1 MTSACRSGMGGRLTC
16 FSLMLILQFLLPFNL
31 RAISESISLA
41 TTTLLTRPLKSHS
54 MDVFC
59 SGDVNQHSTGHSP
72 SRHTTVPLKHCRSTE
87 DAQTGAD
94 RRMPCPSL
102 GIATSEF
109 RAAKYCS
116 NIGAG
121 VKHTPPVKSSQPPL
135 ERKKHRATKYIRY
148 QKSECSKMPAGREV
162 GAFPPWN
169 QTLPNVKPRHSS
181 SN

>member
-1 MTSACRSGMGGRLTC
+1 MGGLTC

-41 TTTLLTRPLKSHS
+41 TTTLLTQPLKSHS

-87 DAQTGAD
+87 DVQTGAD

-102 GIATSEF
+102 GRATSEF

-121 VKHTPPVKSSQPPL
+121 VKHTHILPPSSPVNHLWRERSIERQSTSDIKRVNAVKCLLAEKWEPSRL
-135 ERKKHRATKYIRY
+135 GIKHFR
-148 QKSECSKMPAGREV
+148 M
-162 GAFPPWN
+162 
-169 QTLPNVKPRHSS
+169 
-181 SN
+181 